1 MRLRKTIVR
10 IRCAFHHSRLLQ
22 LGVLVCFW
30 AMGQAIVQ
38 LLSLPVPGGV
48 VGMAAVLA
56 LLLTRRMNVSSVRRG
71 AEWLLAEM
79 LLFFVPAMMALLD
92 HSEFLGMLGL
102 KLLIVILTGTL
113 CVMAATALTV
123 EMCARW
129 TMRRVPN
136 KAAAIGSGHA
146 AP

>member
-1 MRLRKTIVR
+1 MHLRKTFVR
-10 IRCAFHHSRLLQ
+10 IRYAFHRSRLLQ
-22 LGVLVCFW
+22 LGVLMAFW
-30 AMGQAIVQ
+30 ALGQATVQ
-38 LLSLPVPGGV
+38 LVHLPVPGGV

-56 LLLTRRMNVSSVRRG
+56 LLLTRRMNICSVRRG

-79 LLFFVPAMMALLD
+79 LLFFVPAVMALLD
-92 HSEFLGMLGL
+92 HSEFLGVLGL

-129 TMRRVPN
+129 TMRRV
-136 KAAAIGSGHA
+136 AE
-146 AP
+146 